1 MGALVFC
8 MILPFANNYDMIP
21 MVLPINGKRL
31 VPSTSSGALLCPLI
45 LRKGGFQWLHT
56 LI

>member
-31 VPSTSSGALLCPLI
+31 VPR
-45 LRKGGFQWLHT
+45 LRQGRFFAP
-56 LI
+56 